1 MNYIGSLLSVISLL
15 TAKPEAMQEDKQVL
29 GEIKMM
35 LIGLDVSD
43 VERDLAAGVV
53 KTSTLGK
60 IVKINKDMTDRCLD
74 HTHMNV
80 LVREFLRQMPHFQIE
95 YNKQAKIHQLH
106 ALRIPITE
114 DWLDDYKVKH
124 VLKPTK
130 LAECWSII
138 TSVLLLNLDVIIMTL
153 QKIQLQ
159 CLIRLFQKKK
169 LLAFQFERLTVSDNP
184 VSVNNNYHTEPR
196 SCIKDISEEVKDEL
210 RG

>member
-114 DWLDDYKVKH
+114 D
-124 VLKPTK
+124 
-130 LAECWSII
+130 
-138 TSVLLLNLDVIIMTL
+138 
-153 QKIQLQ
+153 
-159 CLIRLFQKKK
+159 
-169 LLAFQFERLTVSDNP
+169 
-184 VSVNNNYHTEPR
+184 
-196 SCIKDISEEVKDEL
+196 
-210 RG
+210 